1 MADKYT
7 MPGFGS
13 KTGLGTALN
22 KNGDQGPRKKDEG
35 PVENR
40 VYVSNNNK
48 VGGYVGEDEFES
60 KFAKKKGE
68 ASTFPQTSVQ
78 DYSKVKSDSKGK
90 YVVKLS

>member
-1 MADKYT
+1 MAYK
-7 MPGFGS
+7 MGGFGAKSGHKDTVLS
-13 KTGLGTALN
+13 KKDG
-22 KNGDQGPRKKDEG
+22 QGPREKDKG

-40 VYVSNNNK
+40 IYVSNNNK
-48 VGGYVGEDEFES
+48 VGGYVSEDEFES
-60 KFAKKKGE
+60 KFAKKKGD

>member
-1 MADKYT
+1 MQGY
-7 MPGFGS
+7 GS
-13 KTGLGTALN
+13 KTGLLKIEDEN
-22 KNGDQGPRKKDEG
+22 PPRKKDEG

-40 VYVSNNNK
+40 IYVSNNNK
-48 VGGYVGEDEFES
+48 VGGYVSEDEFES
-60 KFAKKKGE
+60 KFAKKKGD